1 MYKKNILYE
10 YLKNKNSYMVARLG
24 ATESKAVIYPKIP
37 KFLKP
42 LVKNIIFKRMYIW
55 SGFFPVNEENIKKFS
70 ILYKNELD
78 NTDIL
83 ASWRIEEKL
92 IPEIKKIKNIINLR
106 DLEAYYS
113 NDPWTKLLYD
123 KKVLIV
129 HPFSETI
136 IKQYKNRE
144 KIFTNQ
150 YILPKFQ
157 IDTVKAV
164 QSLSGEDKRFKS
176 WFDAL
181 DYMKNEMSKKTF
193 DIALIGC
200 GAYGL
205 PLAGHAKRLGKIGIH
220 LGGSLQLLFGIKG
233 KRWDNDPQVNK
244 FYNDYWVRPSESD
257 KPKNYISYCNHN
269 LQ

>member
-1 MYKKNILYE
+1 
-10 YLKNKNSYMVARLG
+10 MVARLG

-37 KFLKP
+37 KFFKP
-42 LVKNIIFKRMYIW
+42 LVKNTIFKRIHVW

-92 IPEIKKIKNIINLR
+92 MPEIKKIKNIINLR

-144 KIFTNQ
+144 KIFANQ
-150 YILPKFQ
+150 DILPEFQ

-164 QSLSGEDKRFKS
+164 QSLSGEDQRFKS

-181 DYMKNEMSKKTF
+181 EYMKNEMSKKTF

-244 FYNDYWVRPSESD
+244 FYNDYWVRPSEND
-257 KPKNYISYCNHN
+257 KPKNYLKVEDGCYW
-269 LQ
+269 

>member
-1 MYKKNILYE
+1 M
-10 YLKNKNSYMVARLG
+10 
-24 ATESKAVIYPKIP
+24 
-37 KFLKP
+37 
-42 LVKNIIFKRMYIW
+42 
-55 SGFFPVNEENIKKFS
+55 
-70 ILYKNELD
+70 
-78 NTDIL
+78 
-83 ASWRIEEKL
+83 
-92 IPEIKKIKNIINLR
+92 
-106 DLEAYYS
+106 
-113 NDPWTKLLYD
+113 YD

-136 IKQYKNRE
+136 IKQYKNR
-144 KIFTNQ
+144 KNIFTNQ
-150 YILPKFQ
+150 NILPEFQ

-257 KPKNYISYCNHN
+257 KPKNYIKVEDGCYW
-269 LQ
+269 